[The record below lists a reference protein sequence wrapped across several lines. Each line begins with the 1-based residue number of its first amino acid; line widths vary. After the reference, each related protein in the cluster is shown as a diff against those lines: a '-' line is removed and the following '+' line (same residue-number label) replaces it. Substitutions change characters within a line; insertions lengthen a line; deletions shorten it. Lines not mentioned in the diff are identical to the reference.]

1 MIFRSHPEQK
11 RLLLSVI
18 GDTAPAGICGSGLID
33 LIFCLLKLGI
43 LSSKGRLLSPDRWR
57 PEVRHLYEH
66 RLIRRDGILVFL
78 LTDDPKGV
86 CLTQKDIREVQLA
99 KASIAAGIRIL
110 CEQMDVSVSDIQSVL
125 LAGAFG
131 SFMSPESACGI
142 GLIPDVL
149 NTRIHA
155 IGNAAGEGAKA
166 AALDRTVLAR
176 SQTLPETIE
185 FVELAASAH
194 FQDTYLNML
203 DFPEVPRS

>member
-1 MIFRSHPEQK
+1 MN
-11 RLLLSVI
+11 
-18 GDTAPAGICGSGLID
+18 
-33 LIFCLLKLGI
+33 
-43 LSSKGRLLSPDRWR
+43 
-57 PEVRHLYEH
+57 
-66 RLIRRDGILVFL
+66 
-78 LTDDPKGV
+78 
-86 CLTQKDIREVQLA
+86 
-99 KASIAAGIRIL
+99 
-110 CEQMDVSVSDIQSVL
+110 VSVSDIRSVL

-149 NTRIHA
+149 STRIHA

-176 SQTLPETIE
+176 SQTLPETME

-194 FQDTYLNML
+194 FQDTYLGML